1 MGDFFWEHHK
11 ELIPL
16 MADEGIPEDGWG
28 PDLHREPFVS
38 AMEWA
43 RQWIGRSARPRALWR
58 RCPLGREGEGWV
70 AMRSPGEPIP
80 LHIVGEPEGCE
91 GGESAI
97 FLALT
102 LGALEGVDGG
112 APEGDLLRRY
122 ALAVVGGRWLDAVG
136 RRAWERVK
144 ADLRARGETLAPSLG
159 PGEGPSWPLKGQRAL
174 GALLDLGSVGMGLNG
189 HQVLFP
195 SMSLTA
201 AAAVIPE
208 EGAKGGLEGGW
219 DKCLRCALRGR
230 CGWGSGKDR

>member
-1 MGDFFWEHHK
+1 MGDFSWEHHK

-28 PDLHREPFVS
+28 PDLQREPFVS

-58 RCPLGREGEGWV
+58 RCPLGRDGERWV

-80 LHIVGEPEGCE
+80 LHIVGEPEGWE

-102 LGALEGVDGG
+102 LGALEGVDDG

-122 ALAVVGGRWLDAVG
+122 ALAVVGVRWLEAAG
-136 RRAWERVK
+136 RRAWERIG
-144 ADLRARGETLAPSLG
+144 ADLRARGETLTLPLS
-159 PGEGPSWPLKGQRAL
+159 PGEGPSWPLEGQRAL

-195 SMSLTA
+195 LMSLTA
-201 AAAVIPE
+201 AAVVIP
-208 EGAKGGLEGGW
+208 GEGGEGRW
-219 DKCLRCALRGR
+219 DKCLRCALKGR
-230 CGWGSGKDR
+230 CEWRSGK

>member
-1 MGDFFWEHHK
+1 MGDFSWEHHK

-28 PDLHREPFVS
+28 PDLQREPFVS

-58 RCPLGREGEGWV
+58 RCPLGRDGERWV

-80 LHIVGEPEGCE
+80 LHIVGEPEGWE

-102 LGALEGVDGG
+102 LGALEGVDDG

-122 ALAVVGGRWLDAVG
+122 ALAVVGGRWLEAAG
-136 RRAWERVK
+136 RRAWERIG
-144 ADLRARGETLAPSLG
+144 ADLRAQGETLTLPLS
-159 PGEGPSWPLKGQRAL
+159 PGEGPSWPLEGQRAP
-174 GALLDLGSVGMGLNG
+174 GDLLDLGSVGMGLNG

-195 SMSLTA
+195 LMSLTA
-201 AAAVIPE
+201 AAVVIH
-208 EGAKGGLEGGW
+208 GEGGEGRW
-219 DKCLRCALRGR
+219 DKCLRCALKGR
-230 CGWGSGKDR
+230 CEWRSGK